1 MHQEKKPRRVRIRLS
16 TEKAARSMLRHESN
30 GKEILQTWDS
40 YSTPH
45 AKLQVTCSIQ
55 SRGADCCT
63 CTVSGAS
70 LIPYGIMMAV
80 VVPFA
85 ATGRTPLAA
94 LLSHVEDTVHM
105 HMHCDIWMRPS
116 PNSTCTGDVETLP
129 TRPRTTESGIC
140 IWRTS
145 FQYHFTPACMC
156 QY

>member
-1 MHQEKKPRRVRIRLS
+1 
-16 TEKAARSMLRHESN
+16 MLRHESN

-129 TRPRTTESGIC
+129 TRPRMYYGVRHMHMAYFISI
-140 IWRTS
+140 S
-145 FQYHFTPACMC
+145 FHTGMYVSILV
-156 QY
+156 